1 MEGRFVT
8 LFNALPAAGFRS
20 PFTKYLVYYDGPV
33 AEADLCGQGA
43 SDATGFGLA
52 AMYVQACSG
61 APVSVVAAHEL
72 LHTLGAVP
80 RGAPNRCPD
89 PNGAHT
95 CDSMADLMHPFL
107 DTSPLDA
114 KLLDPGRD
122 DYYGH
127 SGTFTDSQDSP
138 WLVQLDRQQPFTTT
152 ISGSRWSDGRRARP
166 RLRADLHDHVERVD
180 ASHPESCSPSRVEAR
195 SLGRRVHRRLDLRCH
210 GRPPASR
217 CRRSSLLSVFRLS
230 VAVSGRGAVR
240 SSRAGITCRPR
251 CSAAFPSFAP
261 VGLDRDA
268 GEGLAVPLLERRVPR
283 NETHVHGPDDCCDE
297 RSSCLFTRVVPRL
310 TSSRRSGSVLRVEA
324 KHDVL
329 VVGAGCAGMRAAIE
343 AFDAGAD
350 VAMISKIHPVRS
362 HSGAAEGGINAALG
376 NASEDD
382 PEKHAF
388 DTVKGSDYLGDQDA
402 IEILCQ
408 EAPDD
413 VYQLEHWGA
422 VFSRTPDGRIAQRPF
437 GAAGE
442 PRTAYAADIT
452 GHVLIHVLYEQVM
465 KRDIKTYEEFF
476 AWKLVIDE
484 DRCQGVISWD
494 LLDGGLKS
502 IGAKTVILAT
512 GGAGRL
518 YTGTTNAYACTGDGM
533 TMALRAGVALKDME
547 MMQFHPTTL
556 APTGVLITEGC
567 RGEGAYL
574 LNAQSERFLIRYA
587 PNAMELASRDVISR
601 AEQTEI
607 DEGRG
612 IDGNVML
619 DLRHLGAERIL
630 ERLHGTRELSMTFA
644 GVDPIF
650 EPIPVRP
657 GAHYHM
663 GGVDTDVWGRTSLEG
678 LYAAGEVAC
687 VSVHGA
693 NRLGGNA
700 LMETIT
706 YGKRAGAHA
715 ADWAL
720 SNTTITVPPSVEEDA
735 ERELKTLL
743 DRTDGERPWQIR
755 DELAETMHV
764 NFGVFRRE
772 EQMLAQGDLVQKL
785 RERYERVVVE
795 DKGDVFNTDLTQAL
809 ELGFLLE
816 LAECMIVSGLARKES
831 RGAHARPYDYPDR
844 DDESYLKHTLVTWED
859 DAPKLDWKPV
869 TMTKWEPEE
878 RKY

>member
-1 MEGRFVT
+1 
-8 LFNALPAAGFRS
+8 
-20 PFTKYLVYYDGPV
+20 
-33 AEADLCGQGA
+33 
-43 SDATGFGLA
+43 
-52 AMYVQACSG
+52 
-61 APVSVVAAHEL
+61 
-72 LHTLGAVP
+72 
-80 RGAPNRCPD
+80 
-89 PNGAHT
+89 
-95 CDSMADLMHPFL
+95 
-107 DTSPLDA
+107 
-114 KLLDPGRD
+114 
-122 DYYGH
+122 
-127 SGTFTDSQDSP
+127 
-138 WLVQLDRQQPFTTT
+138 
-152 ISGSRWSDGRRARP
+152 
-166 RLRADLHDHVERVD
+166 
-180 ASHPESCSPSRVEAR
+180 
-195 SLGRRVHRRLDLRCH
+195 
-210 GRPPASR
+210 
-217 CRRSSLLSVFRLS
+217 
-230 VAVSGRGAVR
+230 
-240 SSRAGITCRPR
+240 
-251 CSAAFPSFAP
+251 
-261 VGLDRDA
+261 
-268 GEGLAVPLLERRVPR
+268 
-283 NETHVHGPDDCCDE
+283 
-297 RSSCLFTRVVPRL
+297 
-310 TSSRRSGSVLRVEA
+310 
-324 KHDVL
+324 VL
-329 VVGAGCAGMRAAIE
+329 VVGAGLAGMRAAIE

-413 VYQLEHWGA
+413 VYRLEHWGA
-422 VFSRTPDGRIAQRPF
+422 VFSRTADGRIAQRPF

-476 AWKLVIDE
+476 AWKLVVDD
-484 DRCQGVISWD
+484 DRCQGVIAWD

-518 YTGTTNAYACTGDGM
+518 YAGTTNAYACTGDGM
-533 TMALRAGVALKDME
+533 TMALRVGVALKDME
-547 MMQFHPTTL
+547 MMQFHPTTI

-574 LNAQSERFLIRYA
+574 LNSQAERFLVRYA

-612 IDGNVML
+612 VDGNVFL
-619 DLRHLGAERIL
+619 DLRHLGAERII
-630 ERLHGTRELSMTFA
+630 ERLHGTRELSMTFM

-663 GGVDTDVWGRTSLEG
+663 GGVDTDVWGRTTLDG
-678 LYAAGEVAC
+678 LYGAGEMAC

-720 SNTTITVPPSVEEDA
+720 SNTTITVPPSVERDA
-735 ERELKTLL
+735 ERELRTLL
-743 DRTDGERPWQIR
+743 DRTEGERPWQIR

-772 EQMLAQGDLVQKL
+772 EQMLAQGDIVHRLA
-785 RERYERVVVE
+785 ERYERVVVE
-795 DKGDVFNTDLTQAL
+795 DKGDVFNSDLTQAL

-831 RGAHARPYDYPDR
+831 RGAHARPYDYPNR
-844 DDESYLKHTLVTWED
+844 DDENFLRHTVVTWED

-869 TMTKWEPEE
+869 TMTKWQPEE